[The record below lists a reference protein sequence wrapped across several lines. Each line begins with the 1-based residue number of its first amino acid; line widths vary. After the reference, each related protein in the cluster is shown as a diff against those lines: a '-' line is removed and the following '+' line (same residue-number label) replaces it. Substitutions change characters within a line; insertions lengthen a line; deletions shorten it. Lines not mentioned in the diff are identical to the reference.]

1 MRTFTIAMLIFILF
15 QIVGTTEAIDELSD
29 VTDQDSRHDSGSVP
43 DNYVG
48 KWRLI
53 NTGNEKILGRY
64 NFAICYSN
72 DINSLFVFGGT
83 DDNNIFSDLWEYR
96 FIDNTWSSRIE
107 KSDIEPRM
115 LTSSFYYNDYLYFFG
130 GGAPRI
136 GYFND
141 TIKFDLYSN
150 DWVKINA
157 DGPSERWN
165 YCWSFDGFR
174 YCYLFGG
181 LNSTGSLNDLWKFDV
196 FSETWEDITP
206 LKCPAARSGAK
217 MAFSNDRLY
226 LFGGTSGLMPETVSY
241 DINVFDIVKKEWSV
255 LKNSSFPHA
264 KVGHEMIIDNK
275 KNEIYIYGGNI
286 NPDEFQKYSIVNNHW
301 QLISEDKYPLSPGT
315 RIGSGLVIDNNSQIF
330 LFGGFDKGEGYG
342 YLNDLWRYNTEPTKI
357 PPSLKTPIPN
367 TYSIEEDNLTSGEHL
382 IDLYDYFDDD
392 IHVDELRFNVS
403 YEEDPGLV
411 TASVDGHFLNL
422 TQVKKDWFGQL
433 GFQVR
438 AYDKGWDDTPNTE
451 DDLWVDSNVFNIT
464 VLITPDPPVVESIF
478 GTLYDSG
485 TVPEFEATVGW
496 PFRGNVSVNDPDK
509 EPLTFTTDASSDG
522 FDLDSDTGNVIFTP
536 LESDIGSHT
545 WHITVDDGVFDPVTV
560 EFIMNVVEGEPPPDP
575 PVCDLTSPGDGITV
589 GKEVVLGWTTEDA
602 EKSVLFDVYLGN
614 SDPPELYAEGIT
626 ETQLTVEFDRAGIFY
641 WTVVPRIDTIFG
653 ECSSGIWTFNV
664 DLDFVPIYNFSLS
677 ASPDI
682 LLIEPGDDTV
692 VNLKI
697 TNTGNV
703 ADSYSISTGGNVVD
717 WVTIPEFDGTVLPG
731 DSLTV
736 PVILNVSDNA
746 VNGNN
751 KIDFTVSS
759 ENAGEKTVEVGVE
772 VKAPEETDEK
782 DWVVP
787 AVVGIVVAILAVVGI
802 GFFIQKRK
810 GKEQLEEGKEYQK

>member
-1 MRTFTIAMLIFILF
+1 MRTLAIVISLILIF
-15 QIVGTTEAIDELSD
+15 QIIGTTCAIIEQKD
-29 VTDQDSRHDSGSVP
+29 VKCQIEIRDDPGAMPEEYIGRWVVVNNGSNGPLPRSGHAMTYDPIRNDIYIFGGEFGSEHLNDFWRYSIFNDKWVEFETRDIINP
-43 DNYVG
+43 RYGACIVYLNDYILLFGGKAGYGDNITFYNDTWIFNIAEE
-48 KWRLI
+48 KWTKI
-53 NTGNEKILGRY
+53 NTQSPSGRMKA
-64 NFAICYSN
+64 AIT
-72 DINSLFVFGGT
+72 T
-83 DDNNIFSDLWEYR
+83 DGQS
-96 FIDNTWSSRIE
+96 
-107 KSDIEPRM
+107 
-115 LTSSFYYNDYLYFFG
+115 
-130 GGAPRI
+130 
-136 GYFND
+136 
-141 TIKFDLYSN
+141 
-150 DWVKINA
+150 V
-157 DGPSERWN
+157 
-165 YCWSFDGFR
+165 
-174 YCYLFGG
+174 YLFGG
-181 LNSTGSLNDLWKFDV
+181 QNNITFLNDLWKFDIQYNTWNKINTSYV
-196 FSETWEDITP
+196 PSSSGCKMCYYSSENT
-206 LKCPAARSGAK
+206 
-217 MAFSNDRLY
+217 LY
-226 LFGGTSGLMPETVSY
+226 LFGGLSGDFNDYYYSNSYYIY
-241 DINVFDIVKKEWSV
+241 DITTNKWSEKKNTEISGRYDFGMTINNNEIFIYGGKGMAKWGDLWKFRISTDEWRQ
-255 LKNSSFPHA
+255 LKSNDNFGPNKISSF
-264 KVGHEMIIDNK
+264 GMIIDTNQD
-275 KNEIYIYGGNI
+275 IYVYGGYYQN
-286 NPDEFQKYSIVNNHW
+286 F
-301 QLISEDKYPLSPGT
+301 
-315 RIGSGLVIDNNSQIF
+315 NS
-330 LFGGFDKGEGYG
+330 
-342 YLNDLWRYNTEPTKI
+342 NLWRYNTEPTKI
-357 PPSLKTPIPN
+357 PPSLQTPIPN

-392 IHVDELRFNVS
+392 IHVDELRFELS
-403 YEEDPGLV
+403 YAEDPLIV
-411 TASVDGHFLNL
+411 NATIDSHFLNF

-438 AYDKGWDDTPNTE
+438 AYDKGWDDTPNTD

-464 VLITPDPPVVESIF
+464 VLRTPDPPVVESVF
-478 GTLYDSG
+478 GTPYENG

-496 PFRGNVSVNDPDK
+496 PFQGNVEVNDPDN
-509 EPLTFTTDASSDG
+509 EPLTFSTDADSDG
-522 FDLDSDTGNVIFTP
+522 FMLDAKTGDVVFTP
-536 LESDIGSHT
+536 GKSDIGTHT
-545 WHITVDDGVFDPVTV
+545 WHIAVDDGVFDPVTV

-575 PVCDLTSPGDGITV
+575 SVCDLTSPGDGITV